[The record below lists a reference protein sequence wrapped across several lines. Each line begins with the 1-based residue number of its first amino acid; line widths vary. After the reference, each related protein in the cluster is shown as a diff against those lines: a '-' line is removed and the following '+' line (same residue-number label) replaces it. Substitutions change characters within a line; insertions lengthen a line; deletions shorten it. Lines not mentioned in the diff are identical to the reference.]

1 MIKVN
6 EYFEGNVKS
15 LGNNLEGKP
24 FSVGIIEAGEFTF
37 GTSTDELMEV
47 IIGEMEALLP
57 DGTKKTYKKGDSF
70 SVPANKKF
78 TVTVKKPVSY
88 LCIYS

>member
-15 LGNNLEGKP
+15 LGNDLNGES

-37 GTSTDELMEV
+37 GTSTDELMEI

-57 DGTKKTYKKGDSF
+57 DGTKKLYKKGESF

-78 TVTVKKPVSY
+78 TVTVSKPVSY